1 MILSKQ
7 FLVYISGGI
16 LCAALDIGIMQL
28 LISSGVNYLFATS
41 VGFFIS
47 FLVNYAYHAKLT
59 FQSASSPSSFVKF
72 CVVVALNYLITLACV
87 YIAYTWFDALLAGRF
102 CLYRL
107 SQLTVFYWVNSGFSN
122 EDIAAGGH

>member
-1 MILSKQ
+1 
-7 FLVYISGGI
+7 
-16 LCAALDIGIMQL
+16 MQL

-87 YIAYTWFDALLAGRF
+87 YIAYTWFDALLAGKI
-102 CLYRL
+102 L
-107 SQLTVFYWVNSGFSN
+107 SLPVIAVNGFLLGKFW
-122 EDIAAGGH
+122 IFK